1 MSHLRSKRPSPPG
14 DRGALGSEARAL
26 PERGVPCRLR
36 RAWCPCYLSRSK
48 GFWLGKG
55 LEPRHQGGGWG
66 PLMGHHHIHW
76 GVQHGPLATWEA
88 TWSGT
93 RQGVQGQKPLLSPPC
108 PPTPAPWACTLPVR
122 PRPYQAPPTSSSAG
136 FASSVRTATAPGP
149 RAAAGGGGGARR
161 TPLCTRPSL
170 PSSGPQA
177 GPPRLPPASLGSGPL
192 SQPASPCPTLTAGP
206 GVASAWGLPCL
217 SPPQGG
223 GLRALAALAAG
234 NPRPAHTS
242 SGAQGNWGGSRDQ
255 GDQRRQQGA
264 QRTSRGGCAR
274 LPALPGSPANSPH
287 CDPEASAGPGPS

>member
-1 MSHLRSKRPSPPG
+1 
-14 DRGALGSEARAL
+14 
-26 PERGVPCRLR
+26 
-36 RAWCPCYLSRSK
+36 
-48 GFWLGKG
+48 
-55 LEPRHQGGGWG
+55 
-66 PLMGHHHIHW
+66 MGHHHIHW

-88 TWSGT
+88 TWSGA

-206 GVASAWGLPCL
+206 GVASAWGFPCL

-242 SGAQGNWGGSRDQ
+242 SGAQGELGWIKGSRGSAPSAGSPEDVPEGAVPAFPLSLAPQQTRPTVTLKPALGQ
-255 GDQRRQQGA
+255 GPAEGA
-264 QRTSRGGCAR
+264 QASVCEGGEAGGDRTCWPQA
-274 LPALPGSPANSPH
+274 
-287 CDPEASAGPGPS
+287 

>member
-1 MSHLRSKRPSPPG
+1 MLPISEQRFLAWEGPGAQTSRGWVGPPDGTSSHTLGGPARAPG
-14 DRGALGSEARAL
+14 DLGGHLERRQAGRPGPEAPALS
-26 PERGVPCRLR
+26 
-36 RAWCPCYLSRSK
+36 
-48 GFWLGKG
+48 
-55 LEPRHQGGGWG
+55 
-66 PLMGHHHIHW
+66 
-76 GVQHGPLATWEA
+76 
-88 TWSGT
+88 
-93 RQGVQGQKPLLSPPC
+93 
-108 PPTPAPWACTLPVR
+108 TLPSHACPLGLHAACA

-206 GVASAWGLPCL
+206 GVASAWGFPCL

-264 QRTSRGGCAR
+264 QRTSPRGLCPPSR
-274 LPALPGSPANSPH
+274 SPWLPGELAPL
-287 CDPEASAGPGPS
+287 